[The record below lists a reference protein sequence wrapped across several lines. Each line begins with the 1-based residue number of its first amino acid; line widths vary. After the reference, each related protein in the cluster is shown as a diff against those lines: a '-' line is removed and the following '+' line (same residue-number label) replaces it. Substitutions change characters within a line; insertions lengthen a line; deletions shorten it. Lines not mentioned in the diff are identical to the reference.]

1 MQTYAPKYVIWLIA
15 VILGVLGIVAAFV
28 AIPLVS
34 AYKFALVVIAF
45 LLLAITTV
53 LK

>member
-1 MQTYAPKYVIWLIA
+1 MRTYAPKSVVWLIA
-15 VILGVLGIVAAFV
+15 VILGVLGIAGAFV
-28 AIPLVS
+28 SIPLIS
-34 AYKFALVVIAF
+34 AYKFALVVIGF